1 MKDNLWS
8 KTYEEYENN
17 LEFMKKIDFHCP
29 WRDELEKYL
38 EENKIKDRFEILDI

>member
-8 KTYEEYENN
+8 KSYEENENH
-17 LEFMKKIDFHCP
+17 LKFMRQLDLHGDLRKD
-29 WRDELEKYL
+29 LEKYI